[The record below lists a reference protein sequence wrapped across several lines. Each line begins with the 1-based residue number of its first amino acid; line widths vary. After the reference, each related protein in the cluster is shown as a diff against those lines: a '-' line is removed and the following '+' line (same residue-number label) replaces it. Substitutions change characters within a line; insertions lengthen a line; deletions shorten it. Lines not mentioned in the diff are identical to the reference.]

1 MTLTSRG
8 QDRHRVRN
16 LPVHLLQ
23 RIGSA
28 VDLVKDLAVLDKEH
42 SSRVG
47 RRPDAVGHHKDR
59 LPFLIDPVKKLQK
72 LSGSPG
78 VQSTCR
84 LICQKKLR
92 LGDQGSGCRCP
103 LFLASGDLV
112 GVFVQKTL
120 DLQFFRQGL

>member
-78 VQSTCR
+78 VQSTRWLC
-84 LICQKKLR
+84 
-92 LGDQGSGCRCP
+92 
-103 LFLASGDLV
+103 
-112 GVFVQKTL
+112 
-120 DLQFFRQGL
+120 

>member
-47 RRPDAVGHHKDR
+47 RRPDAVGHQMCIRDR
-59 LPFLIDPVKKLQK
+59 LYTNFKIFSTLI
-72 LSGSPG
+72 
-78 VQSTCR
+78 
-84 LICQKKLR
+84 
-92 LGDQGSGCRCP
+92 
-103 LFLASGDLV
+103 A
-112 GVFVQKTL
+112 
-120 DLQFFRQGL
+120 